1 LNKLATFAESSKV
14 RKMMIGDFKIPDL
27 DRYRARCSAIA
38 PATALKG
45 LQTLRSYR
53 EFCAVIRSGQQHR
66 TSL

>member
-1 LNKLATFAESSKV
+1 
-14 RKMMIGDFKIPDL
+14 MMIGDFKIPDL